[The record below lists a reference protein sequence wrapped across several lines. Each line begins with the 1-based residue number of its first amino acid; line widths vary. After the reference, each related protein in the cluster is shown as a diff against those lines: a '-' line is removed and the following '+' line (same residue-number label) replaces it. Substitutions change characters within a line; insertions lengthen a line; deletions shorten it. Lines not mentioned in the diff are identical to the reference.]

1 MKTGNNYFS
10 EYKAI
15 KDMSAEKLSV
25 VKLDIQISMLGFDN
39 DIIVNKY
46 KYEHSISKDDFELF
60 NNIY

>member
-25 VKLDIQISMLGFDN
+25 VKLDIKISMLGFDN